1 MNDSNYLLEESSSRK
16 SEVNLLDQLP
26 AFQGKNKI
34 EMYQSPKP
42 FAPSDGIQEIFAR
55 GIRRTQ
61 KIFAMESGNKPEA
74 IQIPLK
80 TGIQNPRSTDKE
92 SGIRGVES
100 RIQNCVGFPCM
111 GRKAVTKETSQYLQ
125 LIYRILCKSIV

>member
-42 FAPSDGIQEIFAR
+42 FAPSDGIQESLAR

-61 KIFAMESGNKPEA
+61 KIFAMESGNKPQA

-80 TGIQNPRSTDKE
+80 TGIQNPRSTD
-92 SGIRGVES
+92 
-100 RIQNCVGFPCM
+100 
-111 GRKAVTKETSQYLQ
+111 
-125 LIYRILCKSIV
+125 